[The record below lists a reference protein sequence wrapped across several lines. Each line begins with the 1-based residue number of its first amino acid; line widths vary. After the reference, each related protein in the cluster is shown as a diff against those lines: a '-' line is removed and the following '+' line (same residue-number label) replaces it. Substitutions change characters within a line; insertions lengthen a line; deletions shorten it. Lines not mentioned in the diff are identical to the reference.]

1 MKNAGILAIAIVLLA
16 GAMAIP
22 AMVSAQGMWG
32 PGMHWGYPGQP
43 RSARPVTIDQAATLA
58 RQMIARSGNPDLAA
72 MEIMEFTNNFYVV
85 VAEKSTGVG
94 AFELIVE
101 RNGVVHPEPG
111 PNMMWNLKYGHM
123 AGWGGGGM
131 MSGGMMGGGMI
142 GGWGAPTGQS
152 LTRDQARQ
160 AAQGWLNQ
168 AFPGAKAEEGMPF
181 YGYFTFDFKRGGKV
195 VGMLSVHAST
205 GQVWYHTW
213 HGTFVREKELK

>member
-1 MKNAGILAIAIVLLA
+1 MKSAGILAIAIVVLA

-22 AMVSAQGMWG
+22 AIVSAQGMWG

-43 RSARPVTIDQAATLA
+43 RSARPVAIDQAATLA
-58 RQMIARSGNPDLAA
+58 RQMIARSGNPDLVA

-131 MSGGMMGGGMI
+131 MGS
-142 GGWGAPTGQS
+142 WGAPTGQS

-168 AFPGAKAEEGMPF
+168 AFPGAKAEEGVPF
-181 YGYFTFDFKRGGKV
+181 YGHFTFDFERGGKV

>member
-1 MKNAGILAIAIVLLA
+1 MRNTGILAIAIVLLA
-16 GAMAIP
+16 GTLAIP
-22 AMVSAQGMWG
+22 AIVSAQGMWG
-32 PGMHWGYPGQP
+32 PGMHWGYPGQT
-43 RSARPVTIDQAATLA
+43 RSNQTVTIDRAATLA
-58 RQMIARSGNPDLAA
+58 RQAIARFGSPDLVA
-72 MEIMEFTNNFYVV
+72 MEIMEFTSNFYVV

-101 RNGVVHPEPG
+101 RNGFVRPEPG

-123 AGWGGGGM
+123 G
-131 MSGGMMGGGMI
+131 GGMMGGGMM

-181 YGYFTFDFKRGGKV
+181 YGYFTFDFERGGKV
-195 VGMLSVHAST
+195 VGMLSVHAYT

>member
-1 MKNAGILAIAIVLLA
+1 MKSAGILAIAIVLLA
-16 GAMAIP
+16 GTIAIP
-22 AMVSAQGMWG
+22 AVVSAQGMWG

-43 RSARPVTIDQAATLA
+43 RSGRAVTIDQAATLA
-58 RQMIARSGNPDLAA
+58 RQMIARSGNPDLVA
-72 MEIMEFTNNFYVV
+72 MEIMEFTNSFYVV

-101 RNGVVHPEPG
+101 RNGAVHPEPG

-131 MSGGMMGGGMI
+131 MGGGMM

-152 LTRDQARQ
+152 LNRDQARK
-160 AAQGWLNQ
+160 AAQAWLTQ

-181 YGYFTFDFKRGGKV
+181 YGYFTFDFERSGKV

>member
-1 MKNAGILAIAIVLLA
+1 MKSARILAIAIVLLA

-22 AMVSAQGMWG
+22 AVVSAQGMWG

-43 RSARPVTIDQAATLA
+43 RSARVVTIDQAATLA
-58 RQMIARSGNPDLAA
+58 RQMVARYGNRDLVAT
-72 MEIMEFTNNFYVV
+72 EIMEFANHLYVV

-101 RNGVVHPEPG
+101 RNGWVRPEPG

-131 MSGGMMGGGMI
+131 MGGGMM

-152 LTRDQARQ
+152 LTRNQARQ

-181 YGYFTFDFKRGGKV
+181 YGYFTFDFERGGKV
-195 VGMLSVHAST
+195 VGMLSVRAST